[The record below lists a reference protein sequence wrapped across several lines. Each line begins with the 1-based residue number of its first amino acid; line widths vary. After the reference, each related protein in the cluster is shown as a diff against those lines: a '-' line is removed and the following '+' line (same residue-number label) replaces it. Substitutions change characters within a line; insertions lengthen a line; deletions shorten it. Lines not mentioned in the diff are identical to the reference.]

1 MGEEVARV
9 IETVCDELGIA
20 VSQIGDV
27 ASVVVPSFAVSKA
40 VWFGGSALIALAIA
54 IAVGVFMKRSLASLR
69 REIDALDGDAG
80 KQAMLMRE
88 GLQEEGTSTRFVC
101 CAVVLVSAAIA
112 GVCAVVCVQWLV
124 APYGMVAQTVLDML

>member
-1 MGEEVARV
+1 MGEEAARV

-40 VWFGGSALIALAIA
+40 VWFGGTALLFLAIA
-54 IAVGVFMKRSLASLR
+54 IAAWVFMKRSLASLR
-69 REIDALDGDAG
+69 REIEALDGNAW
-80 KQAMLMRE
+80 QQTSLMRE
-88 GLQEEGTSTRFVC
+88 GLQEEVTSTRFVC

>member
-1 MGEEVARV
+1 MGEEVAMV

-69 REIDALDGDAG
+69 QEIARLDGDYLPKAS
-80 KQAMLMRE
+80 LMRE
-88 GLQEEGTSTRFVC
+88 GLQEEATSTRFVC
-101 CAVVLVSAAIA
+101 CAVVFVSAVVA
-112 GVCAVVCVQWLV
+112 GACAVVCVQWLV